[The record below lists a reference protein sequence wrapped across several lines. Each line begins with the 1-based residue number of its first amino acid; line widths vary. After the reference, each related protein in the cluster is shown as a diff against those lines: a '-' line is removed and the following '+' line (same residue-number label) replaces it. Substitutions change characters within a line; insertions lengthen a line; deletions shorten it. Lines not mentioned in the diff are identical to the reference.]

1 MSFRKIV
8 SLTTLLSFL
17 VMCYTGLIL
26 IIVPEGRVAY
36 WGGWQLLGLTKSQYG
51 ELHTATS
58 LLFLIFSILHIYL
71 NWKAIMQY
79 LKNKAK
85 NFVLFTPNF
94 VVALI
99 ITAAVFMGAYYK
111 TSPFSDLYIWQSDV
125 DDYWADKYGEPPF
138 GHAELVGLKN
148 FAKKMGL
155 DIKKV
160 KEILNK
166 NAIKYDNEN
175 ETLLQIAN
183 KNNKTPQDIYLL
195 IKDAKIEADVDEVKP
210 EISKIEEKIP
220 AEGSGLGKKSILSV
234 INEYGL
240 DKDSA
245 FANLEKAGIK
255 FDEKSLMKDM
265 AAQIGVTP
273 IDLFKIMKEG
283 R

>member
-1 MSFRKIV
+1 
-8 SLTTLLSFL
+8 
-17 VMCYTGLIL
+17 MCYTGLIL

-36 WGGWQLLGLTKSQYG
+36 WGGWQLLGLNKSQYG

-58 LLFLIFSILHIYL
+58 LLFLIVSILHIYL

-79 LKNKAK
+79 LKNRAK

-99 ITAAVFMGAYYK
+99 ITTAVFMGAYYK
-111 TSPFSDLYIWQSDV
+111 VSPFSDLFIWQSDV

-148 FAKKMGL
+148 FSKKMDL
-155 DIKKV
+155 DFTKV

-166 NAIKYDNEN
+166 NGIKYDNEN
-175 ETLLQIAN
+175 ETLLQIAK

-195 IKDAKIEADVDEVKP
+195 IKDAEIGADINEVKP
-210 EISKIEEKIP
+210 ETSKVEEKMP
-220 AEGSGLGKKSILSV
+220 AEGSGLGKKNILSV
-234 INEYGL
+234 IEEYGL
-240 DKDSA
+240 DKNLA
-245 FANLEKAGIK
+245 FSNLKKAGIK

>member
-1 MSFRKIV
+1 
-8 SLTTLLSFL
+8 
-17 VMCYTGLIL
+17 MCYTGLIL

-36 WGGWQLLGLTKSQYG
+36 WANWQLLGLNKAQYG

-58 LLFLIFSILHIYL
+58 LLFIIVSILHIYL

-85 NFVLFTPNF
+85 KIVLFTPNF

-99 ITAAVFMGAYYK
+99 ITGAVFMGAYYK
-111 TSPFSDLYIWQSDV
+111 VSPFSDLFIWQADI

-148 FAKKMGL
+148 FAKKIDL
-155 DIKKV
+155 DFKKV
-160 KEILNK
+160 EEILQANG
-166 NAIKYDNEN
+166 IKYDNPN

-183 KNNKTPQDIYLL
+183 KNNKTPQEIYLL
-195 IKDAKIEADVDEVKP
+195 IKDAKIEADINETNPKSSDNKENL
-210 EISKIEEKIP
+210 P
-220 AEGSGLGKKSILSV
+220 AEGSGLGKKNILSV

-240 DKDSA
+240 DKNSV

-255 FDEKSLMKDM
+255 FDEKSVMKDM